1 MIKQPK
7 IGICQSRG
15 LGDIVIALP
24 IAQHY
29 HNEGY
34 EVYWPIVEHFLP
46 NFQKH
51 VPWVHWVPVPHDPP
65 GRYFYEVPVA
75 RLKNLGVTELLPLY
89 QHLTGHDFADERYF
103 QFTKFDQYKYIRAGV
118 PFLDKWRL
126 GECIEWDTAAED
138 RVYAAVVKSDTP
150 YVVVHLEGSD
160 HRAAYDPAI
169 IPAGW
174 NTVEITEGI
183 TDSIFNWRRVI
194 QGAEAVVMVDSVMA
208 NLVDQMGWGSDRYF
222 IQRSHVG
229 LTPVQG
235 QHWIWL

>member
-1 MIKQPK
+1 MTKKQR
-7 IGICQSRG
+7 IGIIQSRG

-24 IAQHY
+24 IARY
-29 HNEGY
+29 YYCEGY
-34 EVYWPIVEHFLP
+34 DVYWPIAEHFVP
-46 NFQKH
+46 NFQQH
-51 VPWVHWVPVPHDPP
+51 VPWVRWVPIPHDPP

-89 QHLTGHDFADERYF
+89 QHLTGHDFANEKYF

-118 PFLDKWRL
+118 PFLNKWRL
-126 GECIEWDTAAED
+126 AECIEWDTAEED
-138 RVYAAVVKSDTP
+138 RVYAAVVKDDTP

-160 HRAAYDPAI
+160 HRGVYDPTI
-169 IPAGW
+169 VPEGW
-174 NTVEITEGI
+174 NTVEIKEGV
-183 TDSIFNWRRVI
+183 TKSIFNWRRVI
-194 QGAEAVVMVDSVMA
+194 EDAEAVVMVDSVMA

>member
-1 MIKQPK
+1 MDKRPK
-7 IGICQSRG
+7 IGIVQSRG
-15 LGDIVIALP
+15 LGDCVIALP
-24 IAQHY
+24 IARHY
-29 HNEGY
+29 YNAGY
-34 EVYWPIVEHFLP
+34 EVYWPIAEHFVA
-46 NFQKH
+46 NFQRH
-51 VPWVHWVPVPHDPP
+51 VPWVHWVPVPYDPP
-65 GRYFYEVPVA
+65 GRYFYDVPVA
-75 RLKNLGVTELLPLY
+75 RLKNLGVTELIPLY
-89 QHLTGHDFADERYF
+89 QHLTGHDFATEKYF
-103 QFTKFDQYKYIRAGV
+103 QYTKFDQYKYIRAGV

-126 GECIEWDTAAED
+126 AECIEWDATEED
-138 RVYAAVVKSDTP
+138 RVYATVVKADTP

-235 QHWIWL
+235 HHWTWI

>member
-1 MIKQPK
+1 MAKKPK
-7 IGICQSRG
+7 IGIIQSRG

-24 IAQHY
+24 IARHY
-29 HNEGY
+29 YNEGH
-34 EVYWPIVEHFLP
+34 EVYWPIAEHFLP
-46 NFQKH
+46 NFQQH
-51 VPWVHWVPVPHDPP
+51 VPWVHWVPVPYDAP
-65 GRYFYEVPVA
+65 GRYFYDVPVA

-89 QHLTGHDFADERYF
+89 QHLTGHDFATEKYF

-126 GECIEWDTAAED
+126 AECIEWDTAEED
-138 RVYAAVVKSDTP
+138 RVYNTVVKDDTP

-160 HRAAYDPAI
+160 HRGTYDPAI
-169 IPAGW
+169 IPSGW
-174 NTVEITEGI
+174 NTVEIKAGI

-194 QGAEAVVMVDSVMA
+194 LGAESIIMVDSVMA
-208 NLVDQMGWGSDRYF
+208 NLVDQMSWGSDRYF

-235 QHWIWL
+235 QHWTWI

>member
-1 MIKQPK
+1 MDKRPK
-7 IGICQSRG
+7 IGIVQSRG

-24 IAQHY
+24 IARHY
-29 HNEGY
+29 YNEGY
-34 EVYWPIVEHFLP
+34 EVYWPIAEHFVP
-46 NFQKH
+46 NFQQH
-51 VPWVHWVPVPHDPP
+51 VPWVRWVPVPYDPP
-65 GRYFYEVPVA
+65 GRYFYDVPVA

-89 QHLTGHDFADERYF
+89 QHLTGHDFATEKYF
-103 QFTKFDQYKYIRAGV
+103 QYTKFDQYKYIRAGV
-118 PFLDKWRL
+118 PFLDKWKL
-126 GECIEWDTAAED
+126 AVCIEWDTAEED
-138 RVYAAVVKSDTP
+138 RVYNTLIKADTP

-183 TDSIFNWRRVI
+183 TASIFNWRRVI
-194 QGAEAVVMVDSVMA
+194 QGAEAVVMVDSVMS

-235 QHWIWL
+235 HHWTWI